1 MHLCWRIG
9 REAGAIVDAIHRAD
23 ISWGYYCDHLI
34 EPHNNCHPN
43 NLIVLAP
50 VRGCLSHTCV
60 SALLCSG
67 LTHTTTCRARLV
79 AAPCWHQWIL
89 T

>member
-50 VRGCLSHTCV
+50 VCGCLSHTCV
-60 SALLCSG
+60 SALLCS
-67 LTHTTTCRARLV
+67 ALV
-79 AAPCWHQWIL
+79 
-89 T
+89 